1 MRRVRLRFAKDLEIE
16 FRDRDRALQQ
26 IEQLA
31 ERGTLF
37 PVVIYGPEG
46 CGKTAFFK
54 QVRAVLEERGYH
66 VIYASPLAES
76 VEEILSYTPTVKG
89 IVKEVLK
96 AFPEPYSR
104 IVDAAIRIVSE
115 VMKRLRRSRIALLLD
130 DVFQA
135 VGLDK
140 AETYVKILL
149 NLIEYPPG
157 DYENIV
163 VMASSSE
170 GVTRDRIG
178 RHGWASMR
186 ILWNMCREGFEQLH
200 DAVPDESKP
209 SYETVWRITGGN
221 PRLLK
226 KLYEAGWDV
235 NTVFKSVVEEKK
247 LDLFVSK
254 LSEEELEILR
264 QVIEDPDNLV
274 KRLRERSAQ
283 ELERKLIE
291 LNLIMYM
298 HDRDEH
304 GWIDQPPPE
313 KDLELGIG
321 RFYAWQTPI
330 HREAMKKALRC
341 IEVTKH

>member
-1 MRRVRLRFAKDLEIE
+1 MRRVRLRFAKGLEIE

-54 QVRAVLEERGYH
+54 QVRAILEERGYR
-66 VIYASPLAES
+66 VVYASPLAES
-76 VEEILSYTPTVKG
+76 SEEILSYTPIMKE
-89 IVKEVLK
+89 IVKDVLK

-104 IVDAAIRIVSE
+104 IVDVAIRIASE

-130 DVFQA
+130 DIFQA

-140 AETYVKILL
+140 AEMYVKTLL

-186 ILWNMCREGFEQLH
+186 ILWNMCREGFKQLY
-200 DAVPDESKP
+200 DAIPDENKP
-209 SYETVWRITGGN
+209 SYETVWRLVGGN
-221 PRLLK
+221 PRLLR
-226 KLYEAGWDV
+226 KLYEASWDS
-235 NTVFKSVVEEKK
+235 NTVVKSVVEEKK
-247 LDLFVSK
+247 LDLFAST
-254 LSEEELEILR
+254 LSEEELEILK
-264 QVIEDPDNLV
+264 QVVEDPDHLV
-274 KRLRERSAQ
+274 KRLRERAAQ
-283 ELERKLIE
+283 ELERKLVE

-304 GWIDQPPPE
+304 LWIDTPPPE
-313 KDLELGIG
+313 RDLELGIG
-321 RFYAWQTPI
+321 RFYAWQTPL
-330 HREAMKKALRC
+330 HREAVRKAL
-341 IEVTKH
+341 ELYQ